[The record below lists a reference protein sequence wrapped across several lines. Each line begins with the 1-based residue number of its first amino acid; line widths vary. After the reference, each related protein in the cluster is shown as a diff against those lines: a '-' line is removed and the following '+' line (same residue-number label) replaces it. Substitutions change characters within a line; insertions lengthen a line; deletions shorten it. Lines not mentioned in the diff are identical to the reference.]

1 MPRRKM
7 LSMLQYQLLVDEQ
20 LWKMDSITDLK
31 SSRMDPFLLGF
42 VVLGAVAL
50 IGFAAEQWKWSKAI
64 AVMCAIA
71 LIAEA
76 IVIAFRSS

>member
-1 MPRRKM
+1 
-7 LSMLQYQLLVDEQ
+7 
-20 LWKMDSITDLK
+20 
-31 SSRMDPFLLGF
+31 MDPFLVGF
-42 VVLGAVAL
+42 IVLGVVAL
-50 IGFAAEQWKWSKAI
+50 IGYTAEQWKWSKAI